1 MPPEVIDEHS
11 IFIFK
16 FWFNDALRYGMYN
29 KNELF
34 CRLGLYPIEARARI
48 YQLACKLS
56 QQKVVMIVTCTSK
69 TCSLWGSLRS
79 PLIKQYLI
87 RASQPTLPSPQPL
100 NQESNHTVAG

>member
-16 FWFNDALRYGMYN
+16 FWLNDALRYGMYHQ
-29 KNELF
+29 NELF
-34 CRLGLYPIEARARI
+34 CRLGLYPIEARART

-56 QQKVVMIVTCTSK
+56 QQDAVMVVTCTSK

-79 PLIKQYLI
+79 PLVKQYLTK
-87 RASQPTLPSPQPL
+87 AAQQTLSPPPSL
-100 NQESNHTVAG
+100 NQEGKHTAVE